1 MLEKQSGA
9 LDHFKGAAIGSL
21 NNVIVA
27 SIVSV
32 SESGRG
38 DRGGPVPAAVAAQSY
53 VVEEEKLQDNGSDR
67 PDNTNE
73 IEMNESDGGGRRAE
87 EECEG
92 RISETSGANED
103 VDEDATDAIAAESYL
118 VEEEELQE
126 NGSDRSDENVEHTNE
141 IEMNESD
148 GGGWR
153 AEECEGEISDCSGA
167 DEDVDEDATG
177 VDVDPPLISA
187 ETIAERAAHVVN
199 ALASTTTAETID
211 EGMLRSGITTT
222 FEELRGREEANR
234 EEEARYGI
242 DFQEECLA
250 NMCRAADLAGIG
262 QLENQLD
269 ESEFDIEEVA
279 QELSKLVDPD
289 NPRSISIG
297 QYCIDQLMIM
307 EVR

>member
-1 MLEKQSGA
+1 M
-9 LDHFKGAAIGSL
+9 
-21 NNVIVA
+21 
-27 SIVSV
+27 
-32 SESGRG
+32 
-38 DRGGPVPAAVAAQSY
+38 
-53 VVEEEKLQDNGSDR
+53 
-67 PDNTNE
+67 NE
-73 IEMNESDGGGRRAE
+73 IEMSESDGSVRRAE
-87 EECEG
+87 EECECQ
-92 RISETSGANED
+92 ISETSGANED
-103 VDEDATDAIAAESYL
+103 VDEDATDAV

-126 NGSDRSDENVEHTNE
+126 NGSDRSDENVDHTNE
-141 IEMNESD
+141 MGINESD
-148 GGGWR
+148 GVDWR
-153 AEECEGEISDCSGA
+153 DEDCSVQMSDCSGG
-167 DEDVDEDATG
+167 DEDVDEDATD
-177 VDVDPPLISA
+177 VEVDPPLISV
-187 ETIAERAAHVVN
+187 ETIAERAAHI
-199 ALASTTTAETID
+199 AYASTSTAETIN

-234 EEEARYGI
+234 EEEARYGL